1 MAASLPAQMQRAI
14 NWFTHHRLLNDI
26 LWRKTKWVFYNTN
39 DCFVSC
45 HCFWYVMEICY
56 FSHVC
61 FHHFVMFLMMCFIYI
76 YIKCVH
82 FRNKCFMIFVDMWK
96 IQLIWISLSIC
107 ITDDIHGIHCV
118 VLYWGGDVW
127 GHWFLKWQPKIL
139 NCQDSSHILKTYETF
154 VYTLLLFLHLNYI

>member
-1 MAASLPAQMQRAI
+1 MTFYEERPNESFIIQMTVLYLVI
-14 NWFTHHRLLNDI
+14 VSDMW
-26 LWRKTKWVFYNTN
+26 WR
-39 DCFVSC
+39 FV
-45 HCFWYVMEICY
+45 I

-82 FRNKCFMIFVDMWK
+82 FRNKCLMIFVDMWK

-107 ITDDIHGIHCV
+107 ITDDIHGIQSV